1 MMMSKDQMD
10 AVSGIVGRIV
20 EGKNRVAVL
29 TGAAGTGKTFTLQHL
44 IEQLTTVGKL
54 SGVNWSVLL
63 TATTNKA
70 AKVLSDSTNMKAT
83 TIYKALGITVVN
95 KDDNSGEK
103 TIRQK
108 YEPYFEPYTL
118 LVVDEASMFGTELLK
133 YIFKVEQDH
142 PKLFVLFVGDKY
154 QLLPVNDDCLIFN
167 GKIPTYDLTTIHR
180 QTDGS
185 PIVDAATEWR
195 QFVSGVRAELPTLRT
210 MLDKRGSG
218 VHVLPPNE
226 FYRKLCEVYDMAD
239 LLCGYEGIKILSY
252 TNKKVQKYNNFIRK
266 QLLGDD
272 ALRTPFSVGETVVAK
287 EPIHERIEGT
297 WDYEMIFHTEDS
309 FPILEMRGPTKDR
322 NGVEVFNVVT
332 ERPKINHEGESEM
345 VLVELKAPV
354 TAEAYAA
361 HRTRMRVDALQAM
374 AVRDQLDRSG
384 ASPHDV
390 AKAEKLRKVGWAKFF
405 GAEQEYA
412 QINPI
417 YSSTVHKAQGS
428 TYEDVFVDYM
438 DMKQNR
444 NLEERAR
451 LVYTALTRAKN
462 NVYVLA

>member
-1 MMMSKDQMD
+1 MMMSKDQLE

-44 IEQLTTVGKL
+44 IEQLGTVGKL
-54 SGVNWSVLL
+54 NGVQWTVQL

-70 AKVLSDSTNMKAT
+70 AKVLADSTNMEAT
-83 TIYKALGITVVN
+83 TVYKALGITVVN

-108 YEPYFEPYTL
+108 SEPYFPPHTL
-118 LVVDEASMFGTELLK
+118 LVIDEASMVGNELLK
-133 YIFKVEQDH
+133 YIFKVEQDN
-142 PKLFVLFVGDKY
+142 PKLFILFVGDKY
-154 QLLPVNDDCLIFN
+154 QLLPVNDKCLIFN

-180 QTDGS
+180 QKGGS
-185 PIVDAATEWR
+185 PIVDTATEWR
-195 QFVSGVRAELPTLRT
+195 QFVSGVRTELPTLRT
-210 MLDKRGSG
+210 MLDKHGSG
-218 VHVLPPNE
+218 IHVLSPKE
-226 FYRKLCEVYDMAD
+226 FYSKLQEVYEMAD
-239 LLCGYEGIKILSY
+239 LLYGYEGLKILSY

-266 QLLGDD
+266 LLLGED
-272 ALRTPFSVGETVVAK
+272 ALNTPFSVGETVVAK
-287 EPIHERIEGT
+287 EPIHQRIEGS
-297 WDYEMIFHTEDS
+297 WEYEMIFHTEDS

-322 NGVEVFNVVT
+322 NGVEVFDVLT
-332 ERPKINHEGESEM
+332 ERYKFNSEGEREM
-345 VLVELKAPV
+345 VSVKLKAPV
-354 TAEAYAA
+354 TAEAYAR
-361 HRTRMRVDALQAM
+361 HRAIMRVDALQAL
-374 AVRDQLDRSG
+374 AVRDQLENSG
-384 ASPHDV
+384 AASQDV
-390 AKAEKLRKVGWAKFF
+390 AKAEHRRKVGWAKFF

-451 LVYTALTRAKN
+451 LVYTALTRAKH
-462 NVYVLA
+462 NVYILA